1 MEVEENQEQN
11 IIRLDTVN
19 KVKENM
25 LEEEINIRFSRT
37 IQSICRLY

>member
-25 LEEEINIRFSRT
+25 LEEEINIVKLYIGYG
-37 IQSICRLY
+37 IQ